1 MRGCLAPVRAP
12 EPSSIWMT
20 MEEVA
25 ERLGISPREAYRRA
39 WAGEL
44 PCCKRS
50 GHRWRT
56 LRVDFERFLVE
67 GSLGSG
73 ARPSEDQT
81 AVPALVPGEVTLRA
95 GKLTLTITISVDEE
109 DEGKR
114 G

>member
-44 PCCKRS
+44 PCCKRY

-73 ARPSEDQT
+73 VRPSEGQV
-81 AVPALVPGEVTLRA
+81 APSAPVPGQVTLRA
-95 GKLTLTITISVDEE
+95 GKLTLTITISVDETRE
-109 DEGKR
+109 E
-114 G
+114 